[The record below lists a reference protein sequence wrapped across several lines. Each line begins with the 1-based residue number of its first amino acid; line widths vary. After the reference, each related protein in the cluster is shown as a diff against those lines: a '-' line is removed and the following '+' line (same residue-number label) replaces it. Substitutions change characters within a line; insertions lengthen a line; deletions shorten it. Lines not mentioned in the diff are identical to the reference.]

1 MAGDTTAF
9 HIRYAKHPTNDI
21 AGVRYASVTFS
32 SAVGEDPGEADAVG
46 GPEKVAVQKQRI
58 DVELY
63 GTSPAALRALVGAT
77 AANLV
82 LGHKAGSGDNEKDT
96 IKNVAFTR
104 FLGQLMFRDPDSGGD
119 IPVFG
124 VGGTAEWIDTDTLA
138 LMWLNAADA

>member
-9 HIRYAKHPTNDI
+9 HIRYAKHPTDDI

-32 SAVGEDPGEADAVG
+32 SAVGEDPGEADAAG
-46 GPEKVAVQKQRI
+46 GPEKVALQRQRI
-58 DVELY
+58 DVEVF
-63 GTSPAALRALVGAT
+63 GTNPATLRALVGAA

-82 LGHKAGSGDNEKDT
+82 LGHKAGSGSNEKDT

-104 FLGQLMFRDPDSGGD
+104 FSGPLMFRDPDTGGD